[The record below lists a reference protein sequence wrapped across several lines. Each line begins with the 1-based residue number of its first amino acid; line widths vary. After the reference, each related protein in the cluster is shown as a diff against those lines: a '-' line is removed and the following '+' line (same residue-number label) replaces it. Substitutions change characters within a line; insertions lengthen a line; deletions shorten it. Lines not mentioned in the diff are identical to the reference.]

1 MLRVT
6 CHEDCLME
14 VTNSTCL
21 EHFGCVWDQDAS
33 HCQIDKNNTV
43 DGQGWIGVLLSLLG
57 DIIINIGM
65 NSMKYAHNGNQHEI
79 TGDPIRHYLRL
90 PLWWVGILLLVAGEL
105 GNLVAYGYAPAAI
118 VTPIGSIGVVTNVF
132 ITTYILKEP
141 FRWSTFAGAFCVVV
155 GIIVVVT
162 FAPMTVIE
170 ITSEN
175 VWSDV
180 AYTMEGGIYLAVLVV
195 SFITVSVIAEVRDK
209 VGKKWGE
216 KTVLI
221 YIGQCAILSTMT
233 IVCAKTFSSI
243 LSSAMRNG
251 FSPNP

>member
-90 PLWWVGILLLVAGEL
+90 PLW
-105 GNLVAYGYAPAAI
+105 YHPDQPPPSQSSTRPPS
-118 VTPIGSIGVVTNVF
+118 TP
-132 ITTYILKEP
+132 P
-141 FRWSTFAGAFCVVV
+141 
-155 GIIVVVT
+155 
-162 FAPMTVIE
+162 P
-170 ITSEN
+170 
-175 VWSDV
+175 
-180 AYTMEGGIYLAVLVV
+180 
-195 SFITVSVIAEVRDK
+195 
-209 VGKKWGE
+209 
-216 KTVLI
+216 
-221 YIGQCAILSTMT
+221 
-233 IVCAKTFSSI
+233 
-243 LSSAMRNG
+243 
-251 FSPNP
+251 SPPPSLHRSN